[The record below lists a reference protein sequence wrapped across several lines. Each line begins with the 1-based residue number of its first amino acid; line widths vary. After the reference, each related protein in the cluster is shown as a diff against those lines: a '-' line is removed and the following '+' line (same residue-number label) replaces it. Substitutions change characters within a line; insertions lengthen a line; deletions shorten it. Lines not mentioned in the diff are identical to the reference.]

1 MVGATHPESDLA
13 EARSLGIETCGRI
26 AAFWGFTRTMGRV
39 FGLLYLS
46 PDPMTAAEIKRA
58 MGISVGNTSM
68 TLTALQRWGVVKEV
82 RLPGKRG
89 VRYAAETDFWKMIA
103 EVLHRRE
110 RAEIVAAVS
119 NVRRAGAHARLA
131 MRRTGAQEKREAEF
145 VIDRLEHLRELSEM
159 GEKMLEL
166 LLGELSLDVSRFRH
180 VFRGR

>member
-1 MVGATHPESDLA
+1 MVGAVPSESDLA

-26 AAFWGFTRTMGRV
+26 ASFWGFTRTMGRV

-68 TLTALQRWGVVKEV
+68 TLSALQRWGVIQEVKQT
-82 RLPGKRG
+82 GKRG
-89 VRYAAETDFWKMIA
+89 IRYAAETDFWKMIS

-131 MRRTGAQEKREAEF
+131 MRRTGPQEKREAQF
-145 VIDRLEHLRELSEM
+145 VLERLEHLRELSEM
-159 GEKMLEL
+159 GEKMLEM
-166 LLGELSLDVSRFRH
+166 LLGELSLDVGRFRH